1 MGCTAADFV
10 VGIAFSV
17 VIDIAGGILGI
28 VGGCMYGIDAQY
40 VSGLSSHHE
49 T

>member
-1 MGCTAADFV
+1 MGCIVGDFV

-17 VIDIAGGILGI
+17 VIDIVGGILGI
-28 VGGCMYGIDAQY
+28 VGGSMYGIDAQY
-40 VSGLSSHHE
+40 VACLSSHHE